1 MSDPS
6 NPLDWANYAEQDW
19 EAAKLLLKRTKP
31 LTISVCF
38 HAQQSAEKYLKALLI
53 AKEVDFPKTHD
64 LSSLNML
71 CNQAGVLTGFSPA
84 KLAILADHA
93 VASRYPGNEPTFED
107 AKESIEIAKTIRKFA
122 RSFLGI
128 K

>member
-93 VASRYPGNEPTFED
+93 VASRYPGNEPTFGD